1 MPEGKLN
8 NDVWRCLRTVKI
20 LIFVCGYNE
29 LFPKGLIDDLG
40 QNEKFSTCLY
50 VEMDQQIMFGFIV
63 ERGKE
68 LFINVFSWVGTMVE
82 FFSKVVNL

>member
-1 MPEGKLN
+1 M
-8 NDVWRCLRTVKI
+8 VKI

-50 VEMDQQIMFGFIV
+50 VEIDQQIMFGFIV
-63 ERGKE
+63 EEEKNY
-68 LFINVFSWVGTMVE
+68 L
-82 FFSKVVNL
+82 